1 MKLLLINFI
10 IHSFFVSPDTVHI
23 QPLGNV
29 RSGYIKV
36 VEQSIKSFY
45 GFNCKILP
53 AVSEDASLYTL
64 SKSKYDAS
72 KILKRFSS
80 SHRTVVVTQKDIS
93 HWKDA
98 KHPEW
103 GILGLGALDSNT
115 CIVSTHRLGTDDKM
129 VESRLR
135 KVVIH
140 EIGHNLG
147 LSHCNSKMNC
157 IMKDVNGTIK
167 TIDSS
172 NPDICSSCRKKVR
185 F

>member
-1 MKLLLINFI
+1 MKLLLLISFI
-10 IHSFFVSPDTVHI
+10 TCSFVHPTTVYI

-29 RSGYIKV
+29 QQKHIGVI
-36 VEQSIKSFY
+36 EQSIKSFY

-53 AVSEDASLYTL
+53 TVKEDTSLYTL
-64 SKSKYDAS
+64 SKSKYDAN

-80 SHRTVVVTQKDIS
+80 SHRTIVVTQKDIS

-103 GILGLGALDSNT
+103 GILGLGALDGNT
-115 CIVSTHRLGTDDKM
+115 CVVSTHRLGLDDKM
-129 VESRLR
+129 VENRLR

-147 LSHCNSKMNC
+147 LSHCNSEMNC